1 MDTILLVD
9 DDPVLQ
15 RIYAT
20 ALPLGGFRHLPAGN
34 LDEACARCITSGRL
48 DAAIVDLHLPGA
60 DGIEVLIR
68 LRRLPA
74 AAAAPAVLFTI
85 APDAAVRA
93 RAAAIAGVTV
103 LDKSSTGPTRML
115 ACLHQLLGRS
125 PPPATRPATP
135 IGEVGDLDRRIC
147 AVACHPHHAVDML
160 RAACLSL
167 AGQLYLI
174 DLREHPASLGGL
186 RAAVDLLE
194 RALSLPPAALGPV
207 QALAAVAD
215 DDRGARL
222 LLHSALRKHGMAVA
236 EFLDGEALLCGVRAA
251 RCDLV
256 ITDLLMPRRSG
267 VSVVAALQD
276 ECPGLPVIVVTA
288 LPPDR
293 QAFSVKHQP
302 DEVLIKPF
310 LLAEVATKAWYHVLH
325 SRLRQHLP
333 QSPAQPSDP
342 WLLAH

>member
-1 MDTILLVD
+1 METVLLVD

-20 ALPLGGFRHLPAGN
+20 ALPLGGFRHLPAG
-34 LDEACARCITSGRL
+34 DAEEACARCTAGGRI

-60 DGIEVLIR
+60 DGLEVLTR
-68 LRRLPA
+68 LRGMPSCA
-74 AAAAPAVLFTI
+74 TTPAVLFTI
-85 APDAAVRA
+85 TPDATVRA
-93 RAAAIAGVTV
+93 KAAVIDGVTV
-103 LDKSSTGPTRML
+103 LDKSTTGPARML
-115 ACLHQLLGRS
+115 ACLHELLGRA
-125 PPPATRPATP
+125 PPPAPRPATP
-135 IGEVGDLDRRIC
+135 IGELGDLDRRIA
-147 AVACHPHHAVDML
+147 AVASQPHHAVDML

-167 AGQLYLI
+167 AGQLHLI
-174 DLREHPASLGGL
+174 DLREHPAALGGL

-194 RALSLPPAALGPV
+194 QAIRLPPAALGPA

-215 DDRGARL
+215 DDRGART

-236 EFLDGEALLCGVRAA
+236 EFLDGEALLGGVRAA

-267 VSVVAALQD
+267 VAVVAALQD

-293 QAFSVKHQP
+293 QAFSSRHQP

-310 LLAEVATKAWYHVLH
+310 LLAEVATKAWFHVLR
-325 SRLRQHLP
+325 SRVRQHLP
-333 QSPAQPSDP
+333 RPPTRPSDP